1 MKQLKDRLEVRFK
14 TEVEKR
20 NELESDLLDKVA
32 LLKNQQKKFE
42 ADFAQLIETNVLDK
56 VNQLLMVS
64 VTDRIVM
71 SDKSVQMMERKVPIS
86 EYVEDIKI
94 SMEGK
99 QLTNFQTLD
108 E

>member
-1 MKQLKDRLEVRFK
+1 VKQLKDRLEVRFK